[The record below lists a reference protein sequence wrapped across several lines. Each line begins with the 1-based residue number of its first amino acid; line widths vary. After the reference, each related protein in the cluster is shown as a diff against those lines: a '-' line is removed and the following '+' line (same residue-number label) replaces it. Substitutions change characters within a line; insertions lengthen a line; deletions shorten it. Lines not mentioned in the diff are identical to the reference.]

1 MQSIRSYAFYRVGSL
16 TSITLPRSINTLNN
30 YCFAAT
36 SITQLPNIDSTSIT
50 VIPDYA
56 FSDCHQ
62 LTEIKLLYVL
72 KIYQGAFSGCTSV
85 SKVVLP
91 SIRQINGYA
100 FHYLG
105 NGNSVNSIY
114 YKFGNYRNSGYGT
127 YWDGRLNLDNN
138 AFGTDSISKNKIT
151 DIYINTCEGPTQ
163 ISSTSLSTAIST
175 SAPNSSFI
183 VHVDEDDIVDENY
196 WDNVK
201 NIPSAR
207 KRYDVIG
214 MYNNEF

>member
-1 MQSIRSYAFYRVGSL
+1 MKK
-16 TSITLPRSINTLNN
+16 LNN

-56 FSDCHQ
+56 FFSCSQ
-62 LTEIKLLYVL
+62 LTEIKLLYVW
-72 KIYQGAFSGCTSV
+72 KISQYAFGNCTSV

-91 SIRQINGYA
+91 SIRQINSYA
-100 FHYLG
+100 FNFLG

-127 YWDGRLNLDNN
+127 YWDGRLQIDNN
-138 AFGTDSISKNKIT
+138 AFGSDSISKNKIT

-163 ISSTSLSTAIST
+163 IGSTSLSTAIST

-183 VHVDEDDIVDENY
+183 VHVDEDDIVDESY
-196 WDNVK
+196 WGNVK

-207 KRYDVIG
+207 RRYDVIG
-214 MYNNEF
+214 MYNNEFN